1 MGAQEGNAE
10 GDGDGALIWD
20 RDGKVDGSEVTG
32 REVGELVGHSFCE
45 ADGNWLDDIDGTSVG
60 GASGDLEGASVGRSD
75 GCAVGFF
82 VGVADTGSFIGDT
95 DGVVDGISVT

>member
-1 MGAQEGNAE
+1 LLCHGFCEEKA
-10 GDGDGALIWD
+10 DGD
-20 RDGKVDGSEVTG
+20 
-32 REVGELVGHSFCE
+32 
-45 ADGNWLDDIDGTSVG
+45 WLDDIDGTSVG